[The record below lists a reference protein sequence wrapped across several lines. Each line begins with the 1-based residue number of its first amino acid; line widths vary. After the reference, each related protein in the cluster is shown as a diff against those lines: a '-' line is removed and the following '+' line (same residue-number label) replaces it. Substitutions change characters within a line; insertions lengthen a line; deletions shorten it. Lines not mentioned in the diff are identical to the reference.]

1 MKKQL
6 APSILSADFCKLKRE
21 LEILEEEG
29 LQYVHL
35 DVMDG
40 NFVPNITFGPPVI
53 KSLRKNSEL
62 IFDTHLMVNA
72 PERYI
77 EDFVKAGSDIITI
90 HQEATLHLHRT
101 IQLIKSFGVKAGI
114 SLNPAT
120 TLSSLDYILE
130 DLDMV
135 LLMSVN
141 PGFGGQEFIGSAIKK
156 INSLDEMRKKRNPEL
171 LINVDG
177 GIKINNLEEV
187 LDAGADIVV
196 AGSAIFASNEDKTRM
211 NIRSFQE
218 IIGRK

>member
-6 APSILSADFCKLKRE
+6 SPSILSADFCNLKRE

-29 LQYVHL
+29 LNYVHL

-53 KSLRKNSEL
+53 RSIREKSKL
-62 IFDTHLMVNA
+62 IFDTHLMVKA

-77 EDFVKAGSDIITI
+77 EGFVKAGSDIITI
-90 HQEATLHLHRT
+90 HQEASIHLHRS

-114 SLNPAT
+114 SLNPT
-120 TLSSLDYILE
+120 TPLSTLDYILE

-141 PGFGGQEFIGSAIKK
+141 PGFGGQAFIESSIKK
-156 INSLDEMRKKRNPEL
+156 IKSLNEMRRNRNPDL

-177 GIKINNLEEV
+177 GIKLENLERV
-187 LDAGADIVV
+187 LDSGADMVV
-196 AGSAIFASNEDKTRM
+196 AGSAIFALKEDETRA
-211 NIRSFQE
+211 NVRKFQE
-218 IIGRK
+218 ILARK